1 MTSIED
7 IKKQG
12 QTKKLLLLFAIISM
26 VMMFGGLTS
35 AVIVS
40 ASRED
45 WLKGMTMPTSF
56 YISTFIIILGSVT
69 YHLAVSAIKKN
80 NRSQTSLML
89 WASLA
94 LAFLFTF
101 FQFKGFQEIIDQ
113 GFYFTGAGSSVR
125 ATFIYVIAGL
135 HIIHLMGG
143 VLATLIIIYKHY
155 KQKYNDV
162 QHVGIE
168 LGAIYWHF
176 LDILWI
182 LLFLFFL
189 LY

>member
-1 MTSIED
+1 MNALAD
-7 IKKQG
+7 LKKQG

-45 WLKGMTMPTSF
+45 WLKSMALPTSF
-56 YISTFIIILGSVT
+56 YISTAIIIIGSIA
-69 YHLAVSAIKKN
+69 YHLAVTFIKKN
-80 NRSQTSLML
+80 DRKKTTLML
-89 WASLA
+89 GLSLA
-94 LAFLFTF
+94 LAFLFAF

-113 GFYFTGAGSSVR
+113 GYYFTGPSSNVR
-125 ATFIYVIAGL
+125 ATFIYVIAVL
-135 HIIHLMGG
+135 HIVHLMGG
-143 VLATLIIIYKHY
+143 VIGTLIIIFKHI
-155 KQKYNDV
+155 KHRYNAER
-162 QHVGIE
+162 HVGIE

-176 LDILWI
+176 LDILWL